1 MRLVIDT
8 NVIISALLWHGAPH
22 QLLNEVRLGAAN
34 LVSSPVLI
42 AELADALAREK
53 FARVLQRS
61 HLSLTQTLA
70 EMRQL
75 SEIVLVL
82 PLSAPVCRD
91 PDDDHVLAC
100 AIAGNADLIVSGDKD
115 LLSLQQ
121 YEDIPI
127 VSVTDAL
134 KRIGGTN

>member
-1 MRLVIDT
+1 M
-8 NVIISALLWHGAPH
+8 
-22 QLLNEVRLGAAN
+22 
-34 LVSSPVLI
+34 I
-42 AELADALAREK
+42 AELADALARQK

-75 SEIVLVL
+75 SEIVLTL
-82 PLSAPVCRD
+82 PFSAPVCRD

-100 AIAGNADLIVSGDKD
+100 VITGNTDLIVSGDKD

-121 YEDIPI
+121 FEGIPI
-127 VSVTDAL
+127 VGVTDAL
-134 KRIGGTN
+134 KRIGVTN